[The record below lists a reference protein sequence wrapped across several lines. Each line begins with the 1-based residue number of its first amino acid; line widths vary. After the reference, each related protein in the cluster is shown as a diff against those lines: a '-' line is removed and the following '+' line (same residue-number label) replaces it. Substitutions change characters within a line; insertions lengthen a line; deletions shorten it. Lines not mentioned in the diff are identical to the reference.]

1 MKMGCGQEGSGDR
14 GHADSRMSLG
24 PVSDQACN
32 LGNSP
37 STKQFQVSRN
47 LLLGAPEHREGTVCS
62 LWTWAKKERMNEGV
76 NEYYSHHTLDLRHVS
91 LLDSVPPGF
100 HLIFNALSQI
110 LL

>member
-1 MKMGCGQEGSGDR
+1 
-14 GHADSRMSLG
+14 
-24 PVSDQACN
+24 
-32 LGNSP
+32 
-37 STKQFQVSRN
+37 
-47 LLLGAPEHREGTVCS
+47 
-62 LWTWAKKERMNEGV
+62 MNEGV